1 MYVSIRVCAHI
12 HTPMH
17 THTHK
22 HIYRC
27 ACTHAY
33 AHTHTPLHF
42 LCSELTMP
50 LWSVQDWRVRIACS
64 YSALGVWRPIKLR
77 GYGGRI
83 KSKPFLSSYPTRQH
97 LSSFVTC
104 FMRKL
109 SSAVFMLL
117 LFLFVDLNNSLSNL
131 LTPSNVERWYSKPL
145 VYRMKNQLVVISLK
159 CVMVA
164 LSYFKLQL
172 LLSGD
177 IETNPG
183 PGE

>member
-1 MYVSIRVCAHI
+1 MYAHTCI
-12 HTPMH
+12 HT
-17 THTHK
+17 
-22 HIYRC
+22 
-27 ACTHAY
+27 
-33 AHTHTPLHF
+33 HTHTPLDANPHF

-64 YSALGVWRPIKLR
+64 YAALGVWRPIKLR

-83 KSKPFLSSYPTRQH
+83 KSKPFLSSYPTRQR

-104 FMRKL
+104 FTRKL
-109 SSAVFMLL
+109 SSAVFILL